1 MDISSDILSTL
12 SLINSNDITEND
24 LLTIFD
30 QCNKI
35 IQNNTDHSTDKI
47 DSIKIKI
54 LIFAI
59 NSLMLEACKCQIN
72 YQTLIRS
79 LQDSGLDCST
89 QKFELFKN
97 FLEKSMKKLYHNI
110 NKLELSSS
118 EIHFKDIEWSQIL
131 DLKSSNAENIRRKNY
146 LIDIIGSKPANNND
160 DHHNQQPNSTTE
172 SIMFTEQG
180 LQDFYVTIRDCIK
193 NIEHYI

>member
-1 MDISSDILSTL
+1 MKFGVFFDQLVELFFIIIMDISSDILSTL

-24 LLTIFD
+24 LLIIFD

-97 FLEKSMKKLYHNI
+97 F
-110 NKLELSSS
+110 
-118 EIHFKDIEWSQIL
+118 QQ
-131 DLKSSNAENIRRKNY
+131 KNSHHS
-146 LIDIIGSKPANNND
+146 DNDETKPN
-160 DHHNQQPNSTTE
+160 
-172 SIMFTEQG
+172 
-180 LQDFYVTIRDCIK
+180 
-193 NIEHYI
+193 